1 MMGAALRAFDPRG
14 WRTDNPTETLAMGIQ
29 SLRSGLFLAESVPLL
44 LMSLPG
50 RGEAPEPPPE
60 GAVEITLA
68 RLRELLERDAA
79 LIGRG
84 DAPLSVLLPRDP
96 FGHGG
101 TLLRILLDV
110 HTVTR
115 RRRHRESRDFS
126 RAARRWLDELP
137 AYYRRNF
144 HYQTDGYLS
153 ERSAA
158 LYEQQVELL
167 FRGGADAMRRMVLP
181 PLKNH
186 FRDHSGRGLHFLE
199 LGSGTGSAAQSVT
212 RCFPEAKITC
222 LDLSHPYTQHARRRL
237 SSFERVDCV
246 QGDAASLDFGDAR
259 FDAVYSAFLFHELPL
274 PVREIVLDEAQRVL
288 RPGGF
293 YGLVDSLQ
301 KGDDSDLDW
310 ALEFFPREFHEPYYA
325 NYSAN
330 PMETLLEDAGFEA
343 ISSGTGYMAK
353 WVSART
359 PAVGRKPDIAS
370 IE

>member
-115 RRRHRESRDFS
+115 RRRHRVNMCRTTSDS
-126 RAARRWLDELP
+126 AVPLPMIKQAALQAFCPCDVHGEPSTFGRYAGEDVDTRKVTEFCIRW
-137 AYYRRNF
+137 
-144 HYQTDGYLS
+144 TDG
-153 ERSAA
+153 ER
-158 LYEQQVELL
+158 
-167 FRGGADAMRRMVLP
+167 VLTP
-181 PLKNH
+181 CCDRIVH
-186 FRDHSGRGLHFLE
+186 
-199 LGSGTGSAAQSVT
+199 QVT
-212 RCFPEAKITC
+212 RRA
-222 LDLSHPYTQHARRRL
+222 HAG
-237 SSFERVDCV
+237 SC
-246 QGDAASLDFGDAR
+246 
-259 FDAVYSAFLFHELPL
+259 
-274 PVREIVLDEAQRVL
+274 
-288 RPGGF
+288 
-293 YGLVDSLQ
+293 
-301 KGDDSDLDW
+301 
-310 ALEFFPREFHEPYYA
+310 
-325 NYSAN
+325 
-330 PMETLLEDAGFEA
+330 
-343 ISSGTGYMAK
+343 
-353 WVSART
+353 
-359 PAVGRKPDIAS
+359 
-370 IE
+370 